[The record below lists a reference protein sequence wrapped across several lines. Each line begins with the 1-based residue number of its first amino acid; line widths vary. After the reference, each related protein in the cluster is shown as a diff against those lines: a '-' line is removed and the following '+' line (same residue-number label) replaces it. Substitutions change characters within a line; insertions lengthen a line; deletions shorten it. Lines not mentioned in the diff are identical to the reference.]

1 MKISVIMSAYNAE
14 KTITKAIKSVLNQ
27 SYSNLELI
35 IVNDCSIDKTLDKI
49 KEFNDSRII
58 LVNNETNLGA
68 GMARRIGLTKI
79 TGDYTTFIDSDDY
92 IEPDMYKTYVNYILQ
107 YNADIVTGGY
117 IVESDNNKILNVKI
131 PEFRFDF
138 DEDRFKPNSKDTKR
152 YLWAC
157 LIKSNLWKSVQYSH
171 RRYIEDT
178 PTAFKLTFFSK
189 NILNIPYAG
198 YHYVQYNTSL
208 IHTASALKNKIYY
221 CLAAKDNTEFLKE
234 QGAEYDY
241 KTFKAK
247 MRDLKAYNRKE
258 WNKYKEEIKELFEY
272 ENLIINEK

>member
-1 MKISVIMSAYNAE
+1 MSAYNAE
-14 KTITKAIKSVLNQ
+14 NTITKAIKSVLNQ

-79 TGDYTTFIDSDDY
+79 TGDYTTFIDSHDY
-92 IEPDMYKTYVNYILQ
+92 IEPDMYKIYVNYILN

-117 IVESDNNKILNVKI
+117 VVESDNNKILNVKI

-138 DEDRFKPNSKDTKR
+138 NEDRFKPNSKDTKR

-208 IHTASALKNKIYY
+208 IHTASVLKNKIYY

-234 QGAEYDY
+234 QGAEYEY
-241 KTFKAK
+241 KTFKAN
-247 MRDLKAYNRKE
+247 MRDLKAYNSKE
-258 WNKYKEEIKELFEY
+258 WNKYKEELNELFEY
-272 ENLIINEK
+272 EKLIKSEK